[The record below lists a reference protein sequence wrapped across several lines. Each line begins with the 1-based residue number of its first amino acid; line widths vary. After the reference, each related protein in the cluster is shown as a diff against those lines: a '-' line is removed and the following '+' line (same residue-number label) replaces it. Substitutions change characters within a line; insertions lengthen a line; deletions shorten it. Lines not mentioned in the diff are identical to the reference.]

1 MVRPLLKFQP
11 MKLIKLGWLVVLA
24 ATLSFTR
31 PARADDI
38 NAGAYASPIA
48 GPVAGLYI
56 FGTLADV
63 GLLVGDVAARPT
75 SHAYGWFEVGVNVVP
90 LFVDGVLIADEGG
103 RGEPLLYGV
112 TAIHVL
118 TMGHGLYTILTDRE
132 PPALTF
138 NRGSVRGKVAATA
151 VSDGKLTAPGLGVV
165 GTF

>member
-1 MVRPLLKFQP
+1 
-11 MKLIKLGWLVVLA
+11 
-24 ATLSFTR
+24 
-31 PARADDI
+31 
-38 NAGAYASPIA
+38 
-48 GPVAGLYI
+48 
-56 FGTLADV
+56 
-63 GLLVGDVAARPT
+63 
-75 SHAYGWFEVGVNVVP
+75 VP

-118 TMGHGLYTILTDRE
+118 TMGHGLYTILTERE

-165 GTF
+165 GRSDYCCASQRVMSNVETTPISVRALSTINR